1 MQYVFQIKTL
11 SKDTSTFQRLDWLK
25 SESDSEVKK
34 GCNMSITKC
43 DKCE

>member
-11 SKDTSTFQRLDWLK
+11 SKDTSSFQTLDWLK
-25 SESDSEVKK
+25 SERDNEVEK
-34 GCNMSITKC
+34 GCNMSITKF